1 MMLIKGKK
9 AGVTTAG
16 SSRSGSLGQK
26 RLPDR
31 QKHWPG
37 LLPVGDPSMLYGTH
51 VNPMSVTGTK
61 NMELF
66 KKELKMPA
74 IIGGVKPQTAK
85 IMGSTQ
91 NIG

>member
-9 AGVTTAG
+9 AGVTTGG

-37 LLPVGDPSMLYGTH
+37 LLPSDPTMLYGLSTTQ
-51 VNPMSVTGTK
+51 NPMSVTGTK

-74 IIGGVKPQTAK
+74 ILNGAKPQTAK
-85 IMGSTQ
+85 IMGS
-91 NIG
+91 

>member
-26 RLPDR
+26 RVPDR

-37 LLPVGDPSMLYGTH
+37 LLPSDPAMLYGSY

-74 IIGGVKPQTAK
+74 IGGPNKP
-85 IMGSTQ
+85 
-91 NIG
+91 

>member
-1 MMLIKGKK
+1 
-9 AGVTTAG
+9 
-16 SSRSGSLGQK
+16 
-26 RLPDR
+26 
-31 QKHWPG
+31 
-37 LLPVGDPSMLYGTH
+37 MLYGTH

-85 IMGSTQ
+85 ILGSTQ
-91 NIG
+91 NIE